1 MASNIGKKEKKE
13 GWGGGGKEG
22 RRERE
27 RERERETE
35 RESSSNRRGSSTIV
49 QLSLFAENENHTEF
63 AGKTSELINP
73 HKLHYKINILNN
85 SLHTYQ
91 Y

>member
-1 MASNIGKKEKKE
+1 LERKKRKKDE
-13 GWGGGGKEG
+13 EEEG
-22 RRERE
+22 RKVGERE
-27 RERERETE
+27 KERERETE